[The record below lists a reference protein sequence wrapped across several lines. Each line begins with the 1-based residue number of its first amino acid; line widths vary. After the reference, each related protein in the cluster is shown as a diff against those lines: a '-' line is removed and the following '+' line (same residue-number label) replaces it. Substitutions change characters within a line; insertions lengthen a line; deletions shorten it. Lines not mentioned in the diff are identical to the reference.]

1 MGQDLLDHLPLEVA
15 AMILSPPPRFGPCC
29 MSMSNRRLGDR
40 ARLNNGLALNWSAAS
55 AHAMGV
61 AELTELR
68 VYCGAGVNDD
78 LKQFQADLL
87 GATNWR
93 RSGVSSGASGRS
105 WVATK
110 PRHA

>member
-1 MGQDLLDHLPLEVA
+1 
-15 AMILSPPPRFGPCC
+15 
-29 MSMSNRRLGDR
+29 
-40 ARLNNGLALNWSAAS
+40 
-55 AHAMGV
+55 MGV

-68 VYCGAGVNDD
+68 VYGGAGVNDD

-87 GATNWR
+87 GVTNWR
-93 RSGVSSGASGRS
+93 RSGVPSGASSRS